1 MTESNFEVIEQNIK
15 EYKDLSFLLSSLQED
30 LEENALELKT
40 ARKNGVSIRGKN
52 DEISALNEKRNELK
66 DRISSTKKAVKEVF
80 SKTEQLIFAGIRGK
94 YSEVYEKQLS
104 RLYGYKI
111 DVLVK
116 NPGEYYDEATCTAS
130 TVIITRDKS
139 QHKKIVKMLDFG
151 IRDAHTFYTER
162 KVSVEVCVYSKKR
175 KAGEVIPFDRT
186 LFK

>member
-1 MTESNFEVIEQNIK
+1 MNGNFEVIEQSIK
-15 EYKDLSFLLSSLQED
+15 EYKDLTFLLSSLQQD
-30 LEENALELKT
+30 LEENAHSLKI

-52 DEISALNEKRNELK
+52 DEITLLNREREELK
-66 DRISSTKKAVKEVF
+66 DKISETKKLVKEVF
-80 SKTEQLIFAGIRGK
+80 SKTEQLIFTGIRTH

-116 NPGEYYDEATCTAS
+116 TSGEYFDETTCTAS
-130 TVIITRDKS
+130 TVIITKNKA

-162 KVSVEVCVYSKKR
+162 KVSVEVCVYSKKH
-175 KAGEVIPFDRT
+175 KAGDVIPFDRE